1 MSFWAANGIAWRFKD
16 FAMTGAD
23 ARAMR
28 FAADYGFKPAVIPIR
43 AAAATILFFIFVTP
57 GETKQAVLSD
67 GQTPS

>member
-1 MSFWAANGIAWRFKD
+1 VSFWAANGIAWRFKD
-16 FAMTGAD
+16 FATTGAD

-28 FAADYGFKPAVIPIR
+28 FAADYGFKPAGYPYPSGRGYHLVLYLR
-43 AAAATILFFIFVTP
+43 NA

>member
-16 FAMTGAD
+16 FATTGAD

-43 AAAATILFFIFVTP
+43 AAAADLVLYLRNA